1 MLYSL
6 LRKAILFRILF
17 LLHICTELNLLIVFI
32 YRIRNSSIAYI
43 APFLTS
49 QQSPENVGNMLMK
62 EFKNLRKHIS
72 YSMHKQKRRQKQ
84 EEDKEDI
91 YTLIPSSMSLQKAT
105 RKEF

>member
-72 YSMHKQKRRQKQ
+72 Y
-84 EEDKEDI
+84 
-91 YTLIPSSMSLQKAT
+91 A
-105 RKEF
+105 